1 MRRRRAA
8 PRHRQR
14 RRRRRAAAAAARLL
28 GARHDAAYFLLHS
41 LLRQRASV
49 VLCAV
54 PLLCASLRALL
65 DAIGALRSGDVE
77 GGAVDV
83 TDGRRQDVGDD
94 EQLGCARNVRRL
106 FEEVAEKKRALL
118 RHGAYFLAD
127 AVAALRRPNL
137 GAAARTE
144 VSASGGWT
152 KLLVPVAAPAPR
164 VARQRP
170 RRRRGGA
177 ARLAA
182 LSRVQALRSCAC
194 RWLSPVARRRRRRG
208 RSIGALQL
216 CRNAPHARAPVHRGL

>member
-1 MRRRRAA
+1 MAA
-8 PRHRQR
+8 AATATADDDTTVRLSLQALTALTTNDQLRFDECDGAALLLAIASGVGGGGR
-14 RRRRRAAAAAARLL
+14 RRRRVCSARC
-28 GARHDAAYFLLHS
+28 HDAAYFLLHS

-65 DAIGALRSGDVE
+65 DAIGALRSGDGD

-144 VSASGGWT
+144 VTAGVHSILAMVGDVEKQEAYAGLDMAGRR
-152 KLLVPVAAPAPR
+152 LLKGVIAKYEESFKYKGK
-164 VARQRP
+164 ARF
-170 RRRRGGA
+170 
-177 ARLAA
+177 
-182 LSRVQALRSCAC
+182 
-194 RWLSPVARRRRRRG
+194 
-208 RSIGALQL
+208 
-216 CRNAPHARAPVHRGL
+216 

>member
-1 MRRRRAA
+1 MCS
-8 PRHRQR
+8 
-14 RRRRRAAAAAARLL
+14 ARC
-28 GARHDAAYFLLHS
+28 HDAAYFLLHS

-65 DAIGALRSGDVE
+65 DAIGALRSGDGD

-144 VSASGGWT
+144 VTAGVHSILAMVGDVEKQEAYAGLDMAGRR
-152 KLLVPVAAPAPR
+152 LLKGVIAKYEESFKYKGKA
-164 VARQRP
+164 
-170 RRRRGGA
+170 
-177 ARLAA
+177 
-182 LSRVQALRSCAC
+182 
-194 RWLSPVARRRRRRG
+194 
-208 RSIGALQL
+208 
-216 CRNAPHARAPVHRGL
+216 